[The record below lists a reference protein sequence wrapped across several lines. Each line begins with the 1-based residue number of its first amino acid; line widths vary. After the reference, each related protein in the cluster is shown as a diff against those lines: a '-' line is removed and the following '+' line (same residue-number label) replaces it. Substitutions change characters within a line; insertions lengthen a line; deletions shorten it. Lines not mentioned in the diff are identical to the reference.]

1 MVTAIDGVRCGV
13 PVRIDTHPQIVRP
26 YALNQIADSLRIA
39 RADVMEVLASW
50 SHEELV
56 GHLSRFSQEEL
67 RPVRLRH

>member
-39 RADVMEVLASW
+39 RMSGLSW
-50 SHEELV
+50 N
-56 GHLSRFSQEEL
+56 FSGDPHGL
-67 RPVRLRH
+67 MVRR